1 MRMRYYEE
9 ETYYE
14 LSVFEVSN
22 QLEAYAKREAR
33 LSRKT
38 GIISSAATWR
48 ADDFGSGYCAESSF
62 EAIFDAY
69 DDYRETKMASGMYAD
84 NRYYY

>member
-1 MRMRYYEE
+1 MSYYEE

-14 LSVFEVSN
+14 LSVFEVSS
-22 QLEAYAKREAR
+22 QLEAYAKREAK

-48 ADDFGSGYCAESSF
+48 ADDFGSGYCAETSF
-62 EAIFDAY
+62 EAILDAY
-69 DDYRETKMASGMYAD
+69 RDYRETKIASGTYGD
-84 NRYYY
+84 NKYCY